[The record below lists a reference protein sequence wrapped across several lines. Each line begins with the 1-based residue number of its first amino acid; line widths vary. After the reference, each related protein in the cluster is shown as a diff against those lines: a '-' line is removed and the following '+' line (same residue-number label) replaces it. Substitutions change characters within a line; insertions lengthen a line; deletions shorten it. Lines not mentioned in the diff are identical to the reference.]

1 MKKALYIQP
10 VVKTQK
16 IETEMVMEGSVPTV
30 HDNRPSSETGHEND
44 NSFTKKAIIWE

>member
-16 IETEMVMEGSVPTV
+16 IETEMVMAGSDPTV
-30 HDNRPSSETGHEND
+30 HDEQPSID
-44 NSFTKKAIIWE
+44 NVNNNYAKKAIIWE

>member
-16 IETEMVMEGSVPTV
+16 IETEMVMAGSNLNV
-30 HDNRPSSETGHEND
+30 ND
-44 NSFTKKAIIWE
+44 NQPTEDNLSNNFAKKAIIWE

>member
-16 IETEMVMEGSVPTV
+16 IETEMVMAGSLTS
-30 HDNRPSSETGHEND
+30 HDERPSNETGHEND

>member
-16 IETEMVMEGSVPTV
+16 IETEMVMAGSDPTV
-30 HDNRPSSETGHEND
+30 NSRRPSDETGYVDKN
-44 NSFTKKAIIWE
+44 NFSKRQFIWE